1 VLFGVL
7 CPGNSG
13 DNSGLSDCGVRR
25 RPADTAEVQ
34 IMRARIRM
42 VVTAGSAA
50 ALVIA
55 LGFGASPVL
64 ALARSGEA
72 PGAPGAASDWV
83 TGDKDGFGTARG
95 TDSKVWYTLNNGELS
110 EIYYP
115 RIDTPSTR
123 DTQLVITDGRT
134 FTDREST
141 DTIHRVRLLDPESLS
156 YQQINTARSGKYVIT
171 KTYVTDPRRSAVL
184 VDIEFRS
191 LTGQRYRV
199 YVLHDPALT
208 MTGDDDTGST
218 QSGALVATDGT
229 NSDAVLA
236 SSGFSKTSSGYQGQ
250 SDGWTDL
257 ASDHQMDWTYTA
269 SQPGN
274 VVQTG
279 QTALTGLPGGQHLT
293 LAIGFATSTP
303 AAVSVA
309 RASLASSFAGTQRA
323 YAAGWHQYLA
333 TLNPVPRSA
342 ARSVTEYH
350 VSQMVLAASE
360 DKTYRGG
367 FVAAPGRP
375 WAWANVLQSLPVY
388 HAVWSRDLYE
398 IATALIAMGDRAAA
412 NRALSY
418 LFNVQQ
424 RPDGSYPQNS
434 RLPGEAVFGGLQMD
448 EVSFPTVLAG
458 QLDRTGAAD
467 WEHIRK
473 AEDFVIANGPSTPG
487 ERWENASGYS
497 PATIAAEISGLVV
510 GAGIARKNGDNARA
524 DHYLQ
529 IADSWRAN
537 LGHWTV
543 TTNGP
548 LSSQPYFLRI
558 TADGDANAGTQ
569 IQLSDGGP
577 LIDQREVLDPSFLEL
592 VRLGVLRPDDPRVH
606 NTLTLVDKYL
616 GYSTP
621 NGPFWHRASFDGYG
635 EKADGSEWQPTPTG
649 SGITHGRGWPLLTGE
664 RGEYQ
669 LAAGSDAQNYLDT
682 IARSADNASWL
693 LPEQVWDHQ
702 SPAGTGPDFQ
712 PGEPTFSATPLA
724 WTHAQFI
731 RLAWSIDND
740 APIETPQPVACRYS
754 SPLCGR

>member
-1 VLFGVL
+1 
-7 CPGNSG
+7 
-13 DNSGLSDCGVRR
+13 
-25 RPADTAEVQ
+25 
-34 IMRARIRM
+34 M
-42 VVTAGSAA
+42 VASVAAIVMVWGIAAPPIIAA
-50 ALVIA
+50 AST
-55 LGFGASPVL
+55 GG
-64 ALARSGEA
+64 A

-95 TDSKVWYTLNNGELS
+95 TTSKVWYTLNNGELS

-141 DTIHRVRLLDPESLS
+141 DTTHQVRLLDPQALI
-156 YQQINTARSGKYVIT
+156 YQQIDRAKSGKYLIT
-171 KTYVTDPRRSAVL
+171 KTYVTDPARSTVL

-191 LTGQRYRV
+191 LTGDPYQV
-199 YVLHDPALT
+199 YVLHDPSLT

-218 QSGALVATDGT
+218 HGGALVATDGT
-229 NSDAVLA
+229 TSDAVVP
-236 SSGFSKTSSGYQGQ
+236 SRGFTKTSSGYQGV

-257 ASDHQMDWTYTA
+257 AGDHQMDWTYTA
-269 SQPGN
+269 PQPGN
-274 VVQTG
+274 VVQIGKTSLSG
-279 QTALTGLPGGQHLT
+279 LTGRQHLT
-293 LAIGFATSTP
+293 LAIGFATTTAAATST
-303 AAVSVA
+303 A
-309 RASLASSFAGTQRA
+309 RDSLASGFTAEQQA

-333 TLNPVPRSA
+333 TLKPVPASA
-342 ARSVTEYH
+342 AQSAAEYH

-375 WAWANVLQSLPVY
+375 WAWANGLQSLAVY

-398 IATALIAMGDRAAA
+398 IATALIAMGDSAAA
-412 NRALSY
+412 NRALDY

-434 RLPGEAVFGGLQMD
+434 RLSGEPVFGGLQMD

-458 QLDRTGAAD
+458 QLGRTGPSD
-467 WEHIRK
+467 WAHVKK
-473 AEDFVIANGPSTPG
+473 AEDFVVANGPSTPG

-497 PATIAAEISGLVV
+497 PATIAAEIAGLVV
-510 GAGIARKNGDNARA
+510 GADIARKNGDDATA

-529 IADSWRAN
+529 VADSWRAD
-537 LGHWTV
+537 LGRWTV

-548 LSSQPYFLRI
+548 YSSQPYFLRI

-577 LIDQREVLDPSFLEL
+577 LIDQRAVVDPSFLEL
-592 VRLGVLRPDDPRVH
+592 VRLGVLPPDDPRIL
-606 NTLTLVDKYL
+606 NTLTVVDQQL
-616 GYSTP
+616 GYTTP

-635 EKADGSEWQPTPTG
+635 EKSDGSQWEPTPPG
-649 SGITHGRGWPLLTGE
+649 SGLTHGRGWPLLTGE

-669 LAAGSDAQNYLDT
+669 LAAGGSAQNDLDT
-682 IARSADNASWL
+682 MTRSADDQSLL

-702 SPAGTGPDFQ
+702 PPSGSGPAFQ

-724 WTHAQFI
+724 WTHAQYI
-731 RLAWSIDND
+731 RLAWSIDAG
-740 APIETPQPVACRYS
+740 APIETPQPVACRYH